1 MHIQSGKHVVGD
13 NDRRSAPLSDSEGN
27 KHFDHA
33 VKFSQRFDETPHVLV
48 ALNQLDVGSKTALT
62 LQVTAEEIS
71 ASGFV
76 LRYTTGANAEIFG
89 MGAQWI
95 AFHPDLGDSRLPRR
109 IL

>member
-1 MHIQSGKHVVGD
+1 MHIQSGKHTVGNNDRFLSVGD
-13 NDRRSAPLSDSEGN
+13 SQGPRHL
-27 KHFDHA
+27 DHA
-33 VKFSQRFDETPHVLV
+33 VRFDQRFDETPHVLV
-48 ALNQLDVGSKTALT
+48 ALNHLEIAPKAALT

-76 LRYTTGANAEIFG
+76 LRYTTGANTEIFG

>member
-1 MHIQSGKHVVGD
+1 MHIQSGKHTVGN
-13 NDRRSAPLSDSEGN
+13 NDRSLSGGDRQGPR
-27 KHFDHA
+27 HLDHA
-33 VKFSQRFDETPHVLV
+33 VKFEQRFDETPHVLV
-48 ALNQLDVGSKTALT
+48 ALNHLEIAPKTALT

-76 LRYTTGANAEIFG
+76 LRYTTGANTEIFG